1 MLTEQLAQMPLADIH
16 IIRHTGQTDAL
27 RTMGAHIVQRRIHN
41 EAAGLAAFLYGLRF
55 SGRCFFF
62 LFAFADPLCHG
73 ADRLVQLLHFAGL
86 EQIPADAQVQRLP
99 RILKIPASSFLTV
112 SVVVLIPGRGLYY
125 TLYHA
130 IAGNS
135 ARASQ
140 FGIDTTGIV
149 FTSICAKLFTNL
161 KKGRN

>member
-1 MLTEQLAQMPLADIH
+1 MMTTQEIITGLLSALVMTIGFGFYFNQR
-16 IIRHTGQTDAL
+16 IRHAL
-27 RTMGAHIVQRRIHN
+27 IASLV
-41 EAAGLAAFLYGLRF
+41 GLLTWGVYLACTPLTQSVFLL
-55 SGRCFFF
+55 SGI
-62 LFAFADPLCHG
+62 AT
-73 ADRLVQLLHFAGL
+73 VFAGFAS
-86 EQIPADAQVQRLP
+86 EIAA

-140 FGIDTTGIV
+140 FGIDTLLVVLGISTGIV
-149 FTSICAKLFTNL
+149 FTSICAKLLTNL